1 MMKVRR
7 QIHILTTQM
16 ESDGVTGHH
25 CGYINSQLTWFTILV
40 CMSFLY
46 TALNAEIEFRQ
57 TLQKN
62 LDATENQLT
71 CRFI

>member
-1 MMKVRR
+1 
-7 QIHILTTQM
+7 
-16 ESDGVTGHH
+16 
-25 CGYINSQLTWFTILV
+25 
-40 CMSFLY
+40 MSFLY

-71 CRFI
+71 CRFIWVDGILISI

>member
-16 ESDGVTGHH
+16 ESHGVTSHH
-25 CGYINSQLTWFTILV
+25 CRYMNSQLTWFTVLV
-40 CMSFLY
+40 RMSFLY
-46 TALNAEIEFRQ
+46 TALNAKIKFRQ

-62 LDATENQLT
+62 LDVLKAS
-71 CRFI
+71 